1 MIQRFQNS
9 SLLAESLEV
18 QPRLFVSQVQTR
30 GSPSASPAARSCP
43 SSCRRPW
50 FQSRPR
56 AARATAARADN
67 ILQRFS
73 CEPRPPPPVFR
84 HLSFC
89 TRVFPSPAK
98 RLLDGVGAG
107 RHALDATRLLDGFWG
122 AGSTPSTRRDPIVE
136 HTKSPYGHVLPP
148 NPLPGRAD
156 APPLLGELD
165 DARREGVQRVVAAA
179 PDLVAGDVTRAA
191 LPHEDLARVYFL
203 AAEALD
209 AEALAGARAAV
220 LRGAAGLL
228 RGCSYLYLCCWPSQ
242 ELGDAAEHGF
252 DWGRCRELCLV
263 DASAGLSAAKLL
275 K

>member
-1 MIQRFQNS
+1 MK
-9 SLLAESLEV
+9 LE
-18 QPRLFVSQVQTR
+18 L
-30 GSPSASPAARSCP
+30 
-43 SSCRRPW
+43 
-50 FQSRPR
+50 
-56 AARATAARADN
+56 
-67 ILQRFS
+67 

-179 PDLVAGDVTRAA
+179 PDLVARHVARAA

-203 AAEALD
+203 PSEALH
-209 AEALAGARAAV
+209 AEALAGARAAIFTTSAS
-220 LRGAAGLL
+220 LFCRPAH
-228 RGCSYLYLCCWPSQ
+228 LYGRRWPSQ
-242 ELGDAAEHGF
+242 QRGDAAEHG
-252 DWGRCRELCLV
+252 
-263 DASAGLSAAKLL
+263 
-275 K
+275 